1 MATAVI
7 VFLSPLGKGA
17 LTGDLS
23 HEKICADYDS
33 LACTEYF
40 LGDQVIYVP
49 DQGDQAGYYAFP
61 STPYAARL
69 DKIELR
75 GENLKEGFRMKEEYR
90 EAFVSTY
97 GEVYEE
103 NMFE

>member
-1 MATAVI
+1 M
-7 VFLSPLGKGA
+7 LQKS
-17 LTGDLS
+17 LT
-23 HEKICADYDS
+23 
-33 LACTEYF
+33 TT
-40 LGDQVIYVP
+40 QVIYVP

-69 DKIELR
+69 DKIDLR